1 MMKISTHLMK
11 RPLTLSIA
19 AALTPALAAAL
30 TPALGAVSSAALG
43 AARGPNGASSCF
55 RRVRCRP
62 RTRPRLRC
70 RCLDGWQE
78 GVWMKSSLL
87 VAQLVVSTAA
97 WTLNAGERIAA
108 AAAAAGAAGKLSSPL
123 SILDLPQAEHWCTEK
138 ALKEQH
144 LQNVYRHLFRNGGSF
159 DAESLHS
166 HAELPREKAAALC
179 AHFAGVTT
187 TKIVQRVPSEG
198 GLKLIVEL
206 ASGQRIETVLILHDH
221 KSSGARRCTVCVS
234 HTAGPW

>member
-30 TPALGAVSSAALG
+30 TPALRCSVAGFVL
-43 AARGPNGASSCF
+43 PLASRC
-55 RRVRCRP
+55 RCRP
-62 RTRPRLRC
+62 RPRPRLRC

-97 WTLNAGERIAA
+97 WTLNAGERIAAA

-179 AHFAGVTT
+179 AHLPA
-187 TKIVQRVPSEG
+187 
-198 GLKLIVEL
+198 
-206 ASGQRIETVLILHDH
+206 
-221 KSSGARRCTVCVS
+221 
-234 HTAGPW
+234 